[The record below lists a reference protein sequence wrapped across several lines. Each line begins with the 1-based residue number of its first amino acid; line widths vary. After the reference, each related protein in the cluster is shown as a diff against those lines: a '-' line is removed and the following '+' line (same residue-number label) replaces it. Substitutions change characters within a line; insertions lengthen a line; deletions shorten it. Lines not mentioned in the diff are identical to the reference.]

1 MSSPV
6 ALNVK
11 LSKTTQTC
19 CGKEGVKTLYR
30 HKKTVNISYNKP
42 VDINFK
48 R

>member
-19 CGKEGVKTLYR
+19 CGKEGVNELKLKRTQLDILG
-30 HKKTVNISYNKP
+30 ISSGK
-42 VDINFK
+42 FH
-48 R
+48 

>member
-19 CGKEGVKTLYR
+19 CGKEGVKQKIVFHLNIKFHVPYA
-30 HKKTVNISYNKP
+30 TV
-42 VDINFK
+42 K
-48 R
+48 RDE

>member
-19 CGKEGVKTLYR
+19 CGKEGVNENENENE
-30 HKKTVNISYNKP
+30 KKKKIGWLFGWLVG
-42 VDINFK
+42 
-48 R
+48 